1 MPSSPDHHE
10 QGHAAEGV
18 EDVEQQEVERLRARV
33 AELEQQLAVSPE
45 GRQLEPAD
53 GGGPV
58 RRSRGW
64 AVLSAVLIV
73 LGCVLAPLSVTSVW
87 ASTVISDTDQ
97 YVETV
102 APLAED
108 PALQRAVA
116 DEVTETVFEYVDV
129 EALTTE
135 AIDTLA
141 SQENAPPRLA
151 AALPALTG
159 PIVNGVEEFT
169 ADRIDEVVASPQFAE
184 AWVAVNRVAHEQVV
198 TLLEGN
204 QGGAVS
210 AQGDTVTLNLG
221 PIVALVK
228 ERLVAQGFTLAENI
242 PAVNR
247 SFVLVQSEGI
257 TQAQGFYRLIN
268 TLGVW
273 LPFVALGLLAAGVL
287 IAADKRRALLR
298 GSLGVVAAMVAL
310 GVALAV
316 GRVLYIDAVPADV
329 LTPAAAGT
337 VFDTLVRFLRTG
349 LRALAVLGLVVALD
363 AFLTGPSVAAT
374 RTRSALEG
382 GIGSMRG
389 GAEAAGFRTGRFG
402 GWVFAHKRVLRYA
415 TVIGGGLTLLFWDQP
430 TGWVV
435 VTVAL
440 VVLAVLAVVEFLGR
454 PPAPEAAPPVV
465 GEEAGARVLEPR
477 SSADNQLEAAPVDDH
492 RTGTGVR

>member
-33 AELEQQLAVSPE
+33 AELEQQLAVSPRE
-45 GRQLEPAD
+45 QEVEPAE
-53 GGGPV
+53 GGGPH

-159 PIVNGVEEFT
+159 PIVNGVEGFT

-242 PAVNR
+242 PAVDR
-247 SFVLVQSEGI
+247 PFVLVQSEGI
-257 TQAQGFYRLIN
+257 TRAQGFYRLIN

-298 GSLGVVAAMVAL
+298 GSLGVVAAMIAL

-349 LRALAVLGLVVALD
+349 LRALAVLGLVVALA

-389 GAEAAGFRTGRFG
+389 GAETAGFRTGRFG
-402 GWVFAHKRVLRYA
+402 AWVFAQKRVLRYV

-454 PPAPEAAPPVV
+454 PPAPQPAPAVA
-465 GEEAGARVLEPR
+465 GEEARARVPEPR
-477 SSADNQLEAAPVDDH
+477 SPADDQPEPVAVDDR